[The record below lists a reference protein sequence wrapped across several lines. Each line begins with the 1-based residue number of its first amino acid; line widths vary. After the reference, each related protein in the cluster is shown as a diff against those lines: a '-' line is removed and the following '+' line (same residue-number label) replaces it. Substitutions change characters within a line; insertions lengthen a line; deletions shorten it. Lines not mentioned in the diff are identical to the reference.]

1 MVDEVLYLGFKVNK
15 YGVSPV
21 KEKIGK
27 RSNGNRKKNHKMFLK
42 VQNELKIIQKNL
54 SILSDKNILAHHGRS
69 SHQWCSINNGVLENF
84 AKLTGKQSAFF
95 NKAFF

>member
-1 MVDEVLYLGFKVNK
+1 MGR
-15 YGVSPV
+15 G
-21 KEKIGK
+21 
-27 RSNGNRKKNHKMFLK
+27 RKTRKMFLK
-42 VQNELKIIQKNL
+42 VQNELKIIQTNL

-69 SHQWCSINNGVLENF
+69 IHQGCSINNGVLENF